1 MEPAITGH
9 EAIDHDD
16 LLVHTWRVARLTRLG
31 IPALLLS
38 WTSAVVNSPT
48 GGPELAQIVTVR
60 DIGEEAQIAHLEL
73 TDQERAIVGHEL
85 VFTAIHKAARHGIQ
99 RLYSPRT
106 VAHVEP
112 FGFSAS
118 TDRPGTVVYNI
129 TSQEV
134 NWPEELSPN
143 VAT

>member
-1 MEPAITGH
+1 M
-9 EAIDHDD
+9 
-16 LLVHTWRVARLTRLG
+16 
-31 IPALLLS
+31 
-38 WTSAVVNSPT
+38 NSPT

-73 TDQERAIVGHEL
+73 TDQAQAIVGHEL
-85 VFTAIHKAARHGIQ
+85 VFTAIQKAARHGIH

-112 FGFSAS
+112 FGFTAS
-118 TDRPGTVVYNI
+118 TGRPAMVVYNI
-129 TSQEV
+129 TSQDM
-134 NWPEELSPN
+134 NWPEELSSN